1 MSSDLGA
8 DLRSKIG
15 TNVRFPTGPC
25 APTLC
30 LQNTC
35 MLHTTQSWWSHH
47 FLGHGWSDMVLP
59 PPQTQEFTDRVLALE
74 AETKGELDQTVQ
86 SLQEIA
92 LLLQKTNQEVEKL
105 AARELQLSNR
115 VRDMEMHLD
124 NYARQDI
131 RDLYTASHEVQLRL
145 FMMRSQAEQLQN
157 RQQHVREYQEKLQLL
172 VNLLGIQDLDV
183 PERSGAARTDGQPRA
198 IPRAEHGLWDNTM
211 PLIEAQEEERYRIAH
226 ELQDGPAQAFT
237 NLMLQA
243 EVCERLV
250 KRDVND
256 AQAEIQSLRDQIKQ
270 SLQDSRRLIYD
281 LRPLVLDDLGLAP
294 TIDRYLSELV
304 RMQVIEQGSATGSAG
319 DDTVNTTMQVALFRF
334 VQIVVSSIVSEG
346 PVSQVNISVDIDDR
360 HARIQIDAAGVR
372 GERAFIEER
381 LDSEH
386 LARRLRMLKGSLV
399 TEQRPNKAFY
409 VEITVPLP
417 EEVRL

>member
-1 MSSDLGA
+1 
-8 DLRSKIG
+8 
-15 TNVRFPTGPC
+15 
-25 APTLC
+25 
-30 LQNTC
+30 
-35 MLHTTQSWWSHH
+35 
-47 FLGHGWSDMVLP
+47 MVLP
-59 PPQTQEFTDRVLALE
+59 PLQTQEFTDRVLALE
-74 AETKGELDQTVQ
+74 AETKGELDQTAQ

-157 RQQHVREYQEKLQLL
+157 RQQHVKEYQEKLQLL
-172 VNLLGIQDLDV
+172 VNLLGIQDLAV
-183 PERSGAARTDGQPRA
+183 SERSGAARTDGQPRA
-198 IPRAEHGLWDNTM
+198 MPRAEDGLWDNTM
-211 PLIEAQEEERYRIAH
+211 PLIEAQEEERYRVAH

-250 KRDVND
+250 SRDVDD
-256 AQAEIQSLRDQIKQ
+256 ARAEIQSLKDQIKQ
-270 SLQDSRRLIYD
+270 SLQDSRRLIFD

-304 RMQVIEQGSATGSAG
+304 RMQVIDQGSATGSAG

-346 PVSQVNISVDIDDR
+346 PVTQINISVDIDDR
-360 HARIQIDAAGVR
+360 HARIQVDSAGVR
-372 GERAFIEER
+372 GERASIEER

-409 VEITVPLP
+409 VEITVPIP